1 MKAGKPERARAA
13 LERIGS
19 ADYAD
24 RILREIAHTTE
35 KDNNK
40 VSYGAL
46 LAPGETDCDHW
57 HGARHI
63 PAVVWD

>member
-46 LAPGETDCDHW
+46 LAP
-57 HGARHI
+57 R
-63 PAVVWD
+63 

>member
-24 RILREIAHTTE
+24 RILREIARIPPE

-46 LAPGETDCDHW
+46 LAP
-57 HGARHI
+57 
-63 PAVVWD
+63 V

>member
-24 RILREIAHTTE
+24 RILREIAHTPE

-46 LAPGETDCDHW
+46 LAP
-57 HGARHI
+57 
-63 PAVVWD
+63 V